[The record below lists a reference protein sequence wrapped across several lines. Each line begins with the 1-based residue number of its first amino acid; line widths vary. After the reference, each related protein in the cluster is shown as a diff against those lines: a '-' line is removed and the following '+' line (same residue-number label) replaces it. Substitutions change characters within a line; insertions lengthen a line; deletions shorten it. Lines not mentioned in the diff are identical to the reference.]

1 MPSAQRM
8 AQRASSISAE
18 APRGGVRRAAAGTV
32 RFLVRS
38 LEMDRIAK
46 LWPALAVVLATTSG
60 AFAQAPSAGPNGCA
74 NARGGSTDQ
83 NLSDKLRG
91 SAGVICPPNVD
102 PGMKAPTPRTGDTP
116 VIPAPGTPGSNPNVK
131 PKQ

>member
-1 MPSAQRM
+1 M
-8 AQRASSISAE
+8 
-18 APRGGVRRAAAGTV
+18 G
-32 RFLVRS
+32 
-38 LEMDRIAK
+38 RIVK
-46 LWPALAVVLATTSG
+46 FWPALAIVLAATSG
-60 AFAQAPSAGPNGCA
+60 AFAQALSAGPNGCA
-74 NARGGSTDQ
+74 NARGGS

-116 VIPAPGTPGSNPNVK
+116 VIPAPGTPGGNLNVQ